1 MLLENEELVLKNEE
15 LVLENEE
22 LRNYIIN
29 DIEREL
35 KEIDLA
41 IANLQKRKEL
51 LEIKSAIFKSK

>member
-1 MLLENEELVLKNEE
+1 MLLKNEE

-41 IANLQKRKEL
+41 IAKLQKRKEL

>member
-1 MLLENEELVLKNEE
+1 MLLENEELVLENEE

-41 IANLQKRKEL
+41 IAKLQKRKEL